1 MSSIDALQATGVIGG
16 VIGAVIAAILYVS
29 SYLAFLSLLRY
40 PRNWWP
46 PSAATMVATGVLAAA
61 TVTFVSVSSDGTD
74 IQSMIFLAGFIILL
88 FGIIASPAIDFQ
100 PGKRPVVEFLANHGD
115 HAGLWMILPAVIA
128 AYALPSAK
136 LLGVLIAAIAIE
148 MAWYLR
154 HRWNNER
161 QLYPLGGHD
170 LLVLETQAKGDIEGF
185 AKQHGIREL
194 KVSADGVQWYGCSK
208 NTPPCAFNLY
218 TNRLGLN
225 TAPCCR
231 EHMKD
236 LAYFVSSCLA
246 EMGTVHWL
254 EGGTLLGAVRENGN
268 LLAWEDDVDISFLFD
283 DRSTWTSIVKG
294 ISDRSK
300 RHGYFLEIAENKAYL
315 GVSYDRPQPWPFGW
329 ERYRMRGEIRLDLVA
344 YRRAM
349 SHGHPVLERLTN
361 KGLLPMTE
369 SGWYGM
375 PEEIVLPTSTIR
387 FLGDE
392 IPCPNQPQTYLRNL
406 YADYQKTELTYV
418 NAAAAETRRTADQIS
433 SA

>member
-1 MSSIDALQATGVIGG
+1 MVVTG
-16 VIGAVIAAILYVS
+16 A
-29 SYLAFLSLLRY
+29 
-40 PRNWWP
+40 
-46 PSAATMVATGVLAAA
+46 LAAA

-74 IQSMIFLAGFIILL
+74 IQLMIFLAGFITLL
-88 FGIIASPAIDFQ
+88 FGIIASPAIDFR
-100 PGKRPVVEFLANHGD
+100 PGNRPVVEFLANHGD

-154 HRWNNER
+154 YRWNNKR
-161 QLYPLGGHD
+161 QLYSLGDHD
-170 LLVLETQAKGDIEGF
+170 LLVLKTQAKGDIEDF

-194 KVSADGVQWYGCSK
+194 KLSADGAQWYGCSK
-208 NTPPCAFNLY
+208 NTLPCAFNLY

-246 EMGTVHWL
+246 EMGIVHWL

-268 LLAWEDDVDISFLFD
+268 LLAWEDDVDISFLLD
-283 DRSTWTSIVKG
+283 DQSTWTSIVKG

-300 RHGYFLEIAENKAYL
+300 RHGYFVEISENKAYL
-315 GVSYDRPQPWPFGW
+315 GVSYDRPQPWPFRW

-344 YRRAM
+344 YRRAV
-349 SHGHPVLERLTN
+349 SQGEPVLERRTC
-361 KGLLPMTE
+361 KGGLPLTE
-369 SGWYGM
+369 SGWFGM

-392 IPCPNQPQTYLRNL
+392 FPCPNQPQTYLRNL
-406 YADYQKTELTYV
+406 YADYQKVELTYV
-418 NAAAAETRRTADQIS
+418 NAAAAETRRSADGTPS
-433 SA
+433 T